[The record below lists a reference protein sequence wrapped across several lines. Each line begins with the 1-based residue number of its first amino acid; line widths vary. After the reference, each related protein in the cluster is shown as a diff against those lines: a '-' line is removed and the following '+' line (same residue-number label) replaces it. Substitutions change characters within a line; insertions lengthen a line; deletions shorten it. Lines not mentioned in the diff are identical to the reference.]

1 MGQLET
7 PMLQLQDAGPPLE
20 VIYKKVEADSRFSLH
35 YLKTVDT
42 VITVS
47 TDLHNNAA
55 SAEAAFKHFLV
66 RITESGGYEEPFDS
80 TGELASLS
88 ALVEATVKEVLVAL
102 HKINDTVDNSSIFV
116 EDAETMS
123 VSIEDASY
131 ALQGVHDSM
140 VDLRWAIIEHDADLE
155 KPEARVFDNVEEL
168 VADLKSH

>member
-1 MGQLET
+1 
-7 PMLQLQDAGPPLE
+7 MLQIQDAGPPLD

-42 VITVS
+42 VIAVS
-47 TDLHNNAA
+47 TELRNNAA
-55 SAEAAFKHFLV
+55 IAEQAFKKLFA
-66 RITESGGYEEPFDS
+66 RINESGGYEEPFDS
-80 TGELASLS
+80 TGDLALLS
-88 ALVEATVKEVLVAL
+88 ALAEATVKEVLIAL
-102 HKINDTVDNSSIFV
+102 HKINDTVDNSSLFV

-123 VSIEDASY
+123 GSIEDALH

>member
-1 MGQLET
+1 MGQVGT
-7 PMLQLQDAGPPLE
+7 PMLQIQDAGPPLD

-42 VITVS
+42 VITVA
-47 TDLHNNAA
+47 TELRNNAA
-55 SAEAAFKHFLV
+55 ISEQAFKKLLA
-66 RITESGGYEEPFDS
+66 RIAESGGYEEPFDS

-88 ALVEATVKEVLVAL
+88 ALAEATVREVLVAL

-123 VSIEDASY
+123 VSIEDACH

-155 KPEARVFDNVEEL
+155 KPEARVFNNVEEL